1 MSFLVQWIP
10 ALAVG
15 FILLTAALVLEAL
28 IRAERRRHVP
38 RPGSSDSGKPDG
50 LSHV

>member
-15 FILLTAALVLEAL
+15 FILLIGALVLDAL

-38 RPGSSDSGKPDG
+38 RPGSGDRGGRDG
-50 LSHV
+50 VSPV